1 MDDDD
6 SKDNK
11 DPKSNGKPGS
21 KLIVF
26 PGGKSASTG
35 ELGTD
40 YVVGQGGHVNT
51 PELVDPAA
59 VQRDLREREHAVQTN
74 GLVRKVHDRV
84 GPSELIDEVL
94 KEIAEEL
101 AHLKHE
107 RAKAAKEGKNTANY
121 NMSRIAALR
130 QIADVL
136 MKRQE
141 NARQEQLDLKS
152 PRFQAVLKA
161 WLEFVYESAQR
172 AHISQAEI
180 DLMFQQMKVDMVD
193 WEKKILDITG

>member
-6 SKDNK
+6 GKDIK
-11 DPKSNGKPGS
+11 DPKSNG

-26 PGGKSASTG
+26 PGGKKASTE

-40 YVVGQGGHVNT
+40 YVVGQGGTVNT

-59 VQRDLREREHAVQTN
+59 VTKELRERDQSVVGNE
-74 GLVRKVHDRV
+74 LVKAIARRA
-84 GPSELIDEVL
+84 GPADLIDEVL

-101 AHLKHE
+101 AHLKFE
-107 RAKAAKEGKNTANY
+107 RSKAAKEGKNTANY

-141 NARQEQLDLKS
+141 NARAEQLDLRS
-152 PRFQAVLKA
+152 PRFQSVIRL
-161 WLEFVYESAQR
+161 WMEFVYESAEK
-172 AHISQAEI
+172 AGVSPAVI
-180 DLMFQQMKVDMVD
+180 DLMFNQMKADMID
-193 WEKKILDITG
+193 WEKKILDVTG

>member
-6 SKDNK
+6 SKDTK
-11 DPKSNGKPGS
+11 DGKQNGR
-21 KLIVF
+21 LIVF

-40 YVVGQGGHVNT
+40 YVVGQGGNVGMA
-51 PELVDPAA
+51 ELVDPAA
-59 VQRDLREREHAVQTN
+59 VQRELREREQAVSN
-74 GLVRKVHDRV
+74 NALVKAV
-84 GPSELIDEVL
+84 GRGASPGELIDEVL
-94 KEIAEEL
+94 KEISEEL
-101 AHLKHE
+101 AHLKFE

-141 NARQEQLDLKS
+141 NSRAEQLDLKS
-152 PRFQAVLKA
+152 PRFQAVLRA
-161 WLEFVYESAQR
+161 WMEFVYESAEKVQIPH
-172 AHISQAEI
+172 ALIE
-180 DLMFQQMKVDMVD
+180 LMFGQMKADMVD
-193 WEKKILDITG
+193 WEKKILDLQ

>member
-6 SKDNK
+6 TKDDK
-11 DPKSNGKPGS
+11 DEAKKGR
-21 KLIVF
+21 LLVF

-35 ELGTD
+35 ELGAD
-40 YVVGQGGHVNT
+40 YVVGQGGNVGMT
-51 PELVDPAA
+51 ELVDPAA
-59 VQRDLREREHAVQTN
+59 VQKDLREREQAVASNALMRAVQN
-74 GLVRKVHDRV
+74 RASPAD
-84 GPSELIDEVL
+84 LIEEVL

-107 RAKAAKEGKNTANY
+107 RSKAAKEGKNTANY

-141 NARQEQLDLKS
+141 NTRAEQLDLRS
-152 PRFQAVLKA
+152 PRFKAVLA
-161 WLEFVYESAQR
+161 SWMEFVYESAEK
-172 AHISQAEI
+172 AKIPPAMIE
-180 DLMFQQMKVDMVD
+180 LMFGQMKADMVD
-193 WEKKILDITG
+193 WEKKILDIQG

>member
-6 SKDNK
+6 TKDTK
-11 DPKSNGKPGS
+11 DDAKKGR
-21 KLIVF
+21 LLVF
-26 PGGKSASTG
+26 PGGKSTSTG
-35 ELGTD
+35 ELGAD
-40 YVVGQGGHVNT
+40 YVVGQGGNVGMA
-51 PELVDPAA
+51 ELVDPQAI
-59 VQRDLREREHAVQTN
+59 QKDLREREQAVSSN
-74 GLVRKVHDRV
+74 ALVRAVNGRASPAD
-84 GPSELIDEVL
+84 LIDEVL

-141 NARQEQLDLKS
+141 NTRAEQLDLKS
-152 PRFQAVLKA
+152 PRFQAVLRS
-161 WLEFVYESAQR
+161 WMEFVYESAEK
-172 AHISQAEI
+172 AKIPPALIE
-180 DLMFQQMKVDMVD
+180 LMFGQMKADMVD
-193 WEKKILDITG
+193 WEKKILDIQG

>member
-6 SKDNK
+6 SKDTK
-11 DPKSNGKPGS
+11 DKSNG

-26 PGGKSASTG
+26 PGGKTASTG

-40 YVVGQGGHVNT
+40 YVVGQGGTVNT

-59 VQRDLREREHAVQTN
+59 VSRELRERDQSVGGNE
-74 GLVRKVHDRV
+74 LVKAIARRA
-84 GPSELIDEVL
+84 GPADLIDEVL

-101 AHLKHE
+101 AHLKFE
-107 RAKAAKEGKNTANY
+107 RSKAAKEGKNTANY

-152 PRFQAVLKA
+152 PRFQSVVRL
-161 WLEFVYESAQR
+161 WMEFVYDSAQK
-172 AHISQAEI
+172 AGIAEAEI
-180 DLMFQQMKVDMVD
+180 DLMFNQMKADMVD
-193 WEKKILDITG
+193 WEKKILDVTG

>member
-6 SKDNK
+6 TKDSEK
-11 DPKSNGKPGS
+11 GKPKS

-59 VQRDLREREHAVQTN
+59 VARELRERENFVQSQE
-74 GLVRKVHDRV
+74 LVRGIVQGA
-84 GPSELIDEVL
+84 GPAVLMDAVL

-101 AHLKHE
+101 AHLKFE

-121 NMSRIAALR
+121 NMSRVAALR

-141 NARQEQLDLKS
+141 NTRAEQLDLKS
-152 PRFQAVLKA
+152 PRFQAIMKL
-161 WLEFVYESAQR
+161 WMEFVYESAEKAR
-172 AHISQAEI
+172 ISPADI
-180 DLMFQQMKVDMVD
+180 DLMFGQMKADMVE
-193 WEKKILDITG
+193 WEKKILDVQG